1 MVKNKVKKISMLKH
15 FARVLNFAKTVSIK
29 YVKNI
34 QNLMWQLNYV
44 IKSVIVLAS
53 FLQLTKAFWLSI
65 ISSFVL
71 AMISNVCRY

>member
-1 MVKNKVKKISMLKH
+1 MLNH

>member
-1 MVKNKVKKISMLKH
+1 MLKH

-44 IKSVIVLAS
+44 LKSVIVLAS

>member
-1 MVKNKVKKISMLKH
+1 MLKH